1 MEAIQWSQQG
11 PDCMTSNLKRR
22 IPEGH
27 YKGKFS
33 TVDGVSHQNNTM
45 RLYNDT
51 LNQYRGILVHAGT
64 KDIYFTTGCVLVSSQ
79 SYITGNDYKTK
90 SQNTKNLL
98 YNLYLFLYNIAI
110 APKENKANNK
120 LKKVRSYHSIL
131 M

>member
-1 MEAIQWSQQG
+1 M
-11 PDCMTSNLKRR
+11 
-22 IPEGH
+22 
-27 YKGKFS
+27 
-33 TVDGVSHQNNTM
+33 
-45 RLYNDT
+45 YNDT

-64 KDIYFTTGCVLVSSQ
+64 KDISFTTGCVLVSSQ

-120 LKKVRSYHSIL
+120 LSQKKYNKPLEKGKELSQYINVVIRNKFEKFGE
-131 M
+131 